1 MGGLRTTNPMPDD
14 ITMQP
19 LAERFEEAAPHFS
32 GADLPWLKALRE
44 AGIERYNALGL
55 PTPRVEEWKYTN
67 LRSLGRAGFVPAVLA
82 PDVSLDTVPQAR
94 ALALAAPVAV
104 LVNGKFRADLS
115 RLDDLPEGVEVAGLA
130 DMLESDPATIERL
143 LEETGDDQP
152 MRALNA
158 AFMADGLVV
167 RIAAGAKADR
177 PIHLISVGAAADAPL
192 AFHPRNLIH
201 AGEDSRAI
209 LVESHVGAGGVY
221 LGNSVTD
228 AVVGPGATLDH
239 IKLQNEDRASYHLAL
254 TGIALA
260 EGSTYRNFTL
270 SVGARLARNEIHALL
285 DGGGIACRLDGAY
298 MARGSQH
305 LDTTTF
311 IDHAKPGSES
321 RETYKG
327 VLDGQSRGV
336 FQGKILVRRDAQKT
350 DGHQLS
356 KALLLSPEAEVD
368 TKPELEIYA
377 DDVKCSHGATAGEI
391 DEEQMFYLQSR
402 GIDREEARD
411 LLVAA
416 FLEEAIENIAVD
428 EVPDAMRQV
437 VALWLAEGK
446 TT

>member
-1 MGGLRTTNPMPDD
+1 MGDLRNSNPMPDEV
-14 ITMQP
+14 TMQP
-19 LAERFEEAAPHFS
+19 LAERYEEAAPLFA
-32 GADLPWLKALRE
+32 GAELPWLKALRE
-44 AGIERYNALGL
+44 AGLERYNALGL
-55 PTPRVEEWKYTN
+55 PTPRVEAWKYTN
-67 LRSLGRAGFVPAVLA
+67 LRSLTRAGFKPAVLA

-228 AVVGPGATLDH
+228 AVVEPGATLDH
-239 IKLQNEDRASYHLAL
+239 IKLQNEDRASYHQK
-254 TGIALA
+254 
-260 EGSTYRNFTL
+260 
-270 SVGARLARNEIHALL
+270 ARTAATTARAQ
-285 DGGGIACRLDGAY
+285 DDT
-298 MARGSQH
+298 AR
-305 LDTTTF
+305 
-311 IDHAKPGSES
+311 IS
-321 RETYKG
+321 RTK
-327 VLDGQSRGV
+327 
-336 FQGKILVRRDAQKT
+336 RRA
-350 DGHQLS
+350 
-356 KALLLSPEAEVD
+356 
-368 TKPELEIYA
+368 
-377 DDVKCSHGATAGEI
+377 
-391 DEEQMFYLQSR
+391 
-402 GIDREEARD
+402 
-411 LLVAA
+411 
-416 FLEEAIENIAVD
+416 
-428 EVPDAMRQV
+428 
-437 VALWLAEGK
+437 
-446 TT
+446 

>member
-1 MGGLRTTNPMPDD
+1 MPDEV
-14 ITMQP
+14 TMQP
-19 LAERFEEAAPHFS
+19 LAERFEEAAPLFA
-32 GADLPWLKALRE
+32 GAGLPWLKALRQT
-44 AGIERYNALGL
+44 GLERYNTLGL
-55 PTPRVEEWKYTN
+55 PTPRVEAWKYTN
-67 LRSLGRAGFVPAVLA
+67 LRSLARAGFKPAVLA

-94 ALALAAPVAV
+94 ALVLAAPVAV

-115 RLDDLPEGVEVAGLA
+115 RLDDLPEGIEVAGFA
-130 DMLESDPATIERL
+130 DMLESDPAAIERL
-143 LEETGDDQP
+143 LEETGDDTP

-177 PIHLISVGAAADAPL
+177 PVHLISVGAAADAPL

-228 AVVGPGATLDH
+228 AVVGPGAVLDH

-254 TGIALA
+254 TGVALA
-260 EGSTYRNFTL
+260 EGSTYRNFT
-270 SVGARLARNEIHALL
+270 RNEIHATLE
-285 DGGGIACRLDGAY
+285 GGGIECRLDGAY

-350 DGHQLS
+350 DGHQLN
-356 KALLLSPEAEVD
+356 KALLLSPEAEID

-391 DEEQMFYLQSR
+391 DEEQMFYLQAR
-402 GIDREEARD
+402 GIDREDARD

-416 FLEEAIENIAVD
+416 FLEEAIETIAVA
-428 EVPDAMRQV
+428 EARDAMRQV
-437 VALWLAEGK
+437 VAMWLTEGK
-446 TT
+446 TP

>member
-1 MGGLRTTNPMPDD
+1 MPDD

-19 LAERFEEAAPHFS
+19 LAERFEEAAPHFA
-32 GADLPWLKALRE
+32 GAELPWLKALRE
-44 AGIERYNALGL
+44 TGIERYNALGL
-55 PTPRVEEWKYTN
+55 PTPRVEAWKYTN
-67 LRSLGRAGFVPAVLA
+67 LRSLGRTGFVPAMLA
-82 PDVSLDTVPQAR
+82 PDVSLDTVPEAR
-94 ALALAAPVAV
+94 ALAIAAPVAV

-115 RLDDLPEGVEVAGLA
+115 RLDDLPAGVEVTGLA
-130 DMLESDPATIERL
+130 DLLARDPAAIERL
-143 LEETGDDQP
+143 LEERLPEETGDNQP

-158 AFMADGLVV
+158 AFMADGLIV
-167 RIAAGAKADR
+167 RIAEGAKADR
-177 PIHLISVGAAADAPL
+177 PLHLISVGAAADAPL

-201 AGEDSRAI
+201 AGKDSRAI

-228 AVVGPGATLDH
+228 AVLGPGAALDH

-254 TGIALA
+254 TGTVLA
-260 EGSTYRNFTL
+260 EGSAYRNFTL
-270 SVGARLARNEIHALL
+270 SAGARLARNEIHATLE
-285 DGGGIACRLDGAY
+285 GGGIECRLDGAY
-298 MARGSQH
+298 MARGTQH

-350 DGHQLS
+350 DGHQLN
-356 KALLLSPEAEVD
+356 KALLLSPEAEID

-377 DDVKCSHGATAGEI
+377 DDVKCSHGASTGEI
-391 DEEQMFYLQSR
+391 DEEQMFYLQAR
-402 GIDREEARD
+402 GIDREDARD

-416 FLEEAIENIAVD
+416 FLEEAIENIAVT
-428 EVPDAMRQV
+428 EARDAMRQM
-437 VALWLAEGK
+437 VATWLAEGK
-446 TT
+446 TR